1 VKKGLF
7 TSYVAGI
14 TDKVH
19 GERYSTIF
27 SYFLPE
33 YISALLLYSLPFF
46 LDAAFI
52 SHLRSTSTYATLG
65 ATNNLIHFI
74 IKLAEGFSV
83 GTVILCG
90 QFNGKDEYKKVGSVL
105 RDAFWVTF
113 IVGLSIASF
122 FYFGAPW
129 IYAWMNVPE
138 KIITRGVPFLRL
150 RAIAVFLTFV
160 YMAFVGFLRGI
171 KNVKVPMYTFVLGA
185 VLFVFFD
192 YLLIF
197 GKFGF
202 PAMGLQGSAVAS
214 VIQYTAMTGAIIFAI
229 FFDSNNRKYGINL
242 FSGFKQLSYIKEL
255 FFLSWPVVLDKATMA
270 GAYVWLAKM
279 IGPMGT
285 ASVAGFCVVKD
296 MERFAFLP
304 AIACAQ
310 VITFLVSNDFGAQK
324 WHAIKSNIK
333 KITFLASL
341 MVFTTLLLFSLWP
354 QKIIY
359 LFDKKDGFTA
369 LASRVFPF
377 LSILVFFDLVQLILS
392 GALRGAG
399 NVRIVMLVRLT
410 IFLGYFIPVSY
421 FFAHMNIQDQAIK
434 LLLIY
439 GSFYFGNAFM
449 SLVYIH
455 RLRGEKWKRPTI
467 KENI

>member
-1 VKKGLF
+1 MKKGILA
-7 TSYVAGI
+7 SYAAGI

-19 GERYSTIF
+19 GERYATLF
-27 SYFLPE
+27 RYFFPE
-33 YISALLLYSLPFF
+33 YISALLFYSLPFL
-46 LDAAFI
+46 LDAVFI

-65 ATNNLIHFI
+65 ATNNLVHFI
-74 IKLAEGFSV
+74 IKLAEALSV

-90 QFNGKDEYKKVGSVL
+90 QFNGKGQFKQVGGVL

-113 IVGLSIASF
+113 IVGLSIATIL
-122 FYFGAPW
+122 YFGAYW

-138 KIITRGVPFLRL
+138 KIIVRGVPFLRM
-150 RAIAVFLTFV
+150 RAIAVFLTFI

-171 KNVKVPMYTFVLGA
+171 KNVKVPMYTFVIGSL
-185 VLFVFFD
+185 VFVVFD

-202 PAMGLQGSAVAS
+202 PEMKLQGSAVAS
-214 VIQYTAMTGAIIFAI
+214 VIQYAVMTLAIGLAII
-229 FFDSNNRKYGINL
+229 FDSNNRKYGIQL
-242 FSGFKQLSYIKEL
+242 FTGFKELSYIKKL
-255 FFLSWPVVLDKATMA
+255 FILTWPVLLDKAAMA

-279 IGPMGT
+279 IGPMGKT
-285 ASVAGFCVVKD
+285 AVASFCVIKD

-310 VITFLVSNDFGAQK
+310 VITFLVSNDFGVQR

-333 KITFLASL
+333 KAIFLASL

-359 LFDKKDGFTA
+359 LFDKKEGFTA
-369 LASRVFPF
+369 LASWVFPF
-377 LSILVFFDLVQLILS
+377 LSVLVFFDLIQLILS

-399 NVRIVMLVRLT
+399 NVRIVMLVRLV
-410 IFLGYFIPVSY
+410 ILLGYFVPFSY
-421 FFAHMNIQDQAIK
+421 LLAHMNIQDPAVK

-455 RLRGEKWKRPTI
+455 RLRGEKWKQPTI
-467 KENI
+467 